1 VARIEAALHPEFVAL
16 LVRAPRD
23 PAFRTLASAPGPT
36 MGLALPADSKLMG
49 VARLLGRPLE
59 VEPGESGWL
68 SEQLPHEE
76 TAFLRESRIGLI
88 VPIAMPPGGTEA
100 LLVLG
105 VKRSEEPYSREDQDL
120 LVAVAASLA
129 LLAER
134 PAAARSTAA
143 FEECPR
149 CGSCYDTGTTSC
161 DQEGARLEPVQLPR
175 VLADRYRLA
184 RRLGRGG
191 MGTVYEAADTSLE
204 RRVAVKVIREDL
216 VGSAEAAERFR
227 REARAAASFSHPNV
241 VTVHDFGVAAE
252 RRAFLVMELLRGA
265 TLRETLRDERRL
277 AAGRAL
283 GIVRE
288 LCAAVDAAHQEQLV
302 HRDLK
307 PENVFLVRE
316 GGSERV
322 KVLDFGIAKFLTS
335 EAETAVVTGTGRL
348 VGTLHY
354 MGPEQLRGGVV
365 EAGWDLW
372 ALAVM
377 AYEML
382 TGVLPFPSAT
392 AVDYQTAVLAGR
404 LTPIC
409 AQLPEASERLEAF
422 FARAFAVDPR
432 QRPGRAPLFAAEFE
446 RALA

>member
-1 VARIEAALHPEFVAL
+1 
-16 LVRAPRD
+16 
-23 PAFRTLASAPGPT
+23 
-36 MGLALPADSKLMG
+36 
-49 VARLLGRPLE
+49 

-68 SEQLPHEE
+68 REQLPHEE
-76 TAFLRESRIGLI
+76 TAFLRQARIGLI
-88 VPIAMPPGGTEA
+88 VPIAMPPGGAEA

-105 VKRSEEPYSREDQDL
+105 AKRSEEPYSREDQEL

-134 PAAARSTAA
+134 PAAARSSAA

-149 CGSCYDTGTTSC
+149 CGVCYENGAVAC
-161 DQEGARLEPVQLPR
+161 DHEGARLETVLLPR
-175 VLADRYRLA
+175 TLGDRYRLS

-227 REARAAASFSHPNV
+227 LEARAAASFSHPNV
-241 VTVHDFGVAAE
+241 VTVYDFGVAVE
-252 RRAFLVMELLRGA
+252 KRAFLVMELLRGA

-277 AAGRAL
+277 GAGRAL
-283 GIVRE
+283 AIVRDT
-288 LCAAVDAAHQEQLV
+288 CAAVDAAHHQQIV

-307 PENVFLVRE
+307 PENIFLVRD

-335 EAETAVVTGTGRL
+335 DAETAIVTGTGRL
-348 VGTLHY
+348 VGALHY
-354 MGPEQLRGGVV
+354 MGPEQLRGGIV

-377 AYEML
+377 TYEML

-392 AVDYQTAVLAGR
+392 AVDYQSAVLAGR
-404 LTPIC
+404 LTPIR
-409 AQLPEASERLEAF
+409 AQLPEASERLDAF
-422 FARAFAVDPR
+422 FARALAVDPR
-432 QRPGRAPLFAAEFE
+432 QRPDRAPLFASELGD
-446 RALA
+446 ALA